1 MDFTRK
7 EKYGIISFVTVMQ
20 QILENAF
27 SDIYEQKRDI
37 WRAIISNNINR
48 IINLNKRFTK

>member
-37 WRAIISNNINR
+37 WRAIICNNINR